1 MAVCIIEPPSKKI
14 LYFCGYI
21 IFVYIKEKIEDHLDL
36 IYNNVVSEDFELS
49 ILYTIG
55 DLLCGIF
62 SYIIKER
69 TQSVKIDIQPRS
81 TNSSKNTSGKINLI
95 DINPLIYNDEER
107 KIKYKSLKRVLF
119 LSVFDI
125 LGQSCSII
133 FCIIYEKNYQKIPY
147 YSINLSLIFD
157 IIIRFF
163 FNRYILGQ
171 EFYPHYN
178 LSISICIISF
188 FILSASDLYY
198 IINLNKI
205 YHLIYLLLTILKI
218 IFYALE
224 NVEGKKGLNYEFL
237 NVYNLLFYKG
247 IIQTFIFIII
257 SILLIIFKKENI
269 IFHLFFNIN
278 SFKNFILIFCYV
290 ILNMI
295 SNICLW
301 KVIDIYG
308 IQHLTIIKGGVCF
321 IYYINDLIDKELE
334 YQKDEKIYIFF
345 FSDIFGYILL
355 FFATLIHNEI
365 IILNC
370 CNFNNK
376 TYKILKEKEKRDLLL
391 SKKRFDSFDEKLY
404 ENSGILIKMNKAQSE
419 ENLKKQK
426 TQNSDETSKS
436 NDSSL
441 FNHPIK
447 TTSDISEDSIEL

>member
-1 MAVCIIEPPSKKI
+1 MAACIIEPPSKKI

-21 IFVYIKEKIEDHLDL
+21 IFVYIKEKIEDHFDL

-55 DLLCGIF
+55 DLFCGIF
-62 SYIIKER
+62 SYIVKER
-69 TQSVKIDIQPRS
+69 TKSVKIDIKPKS
-81 TNSSKNTSGKINLI
+81 TNSSKNTNGKISLT

-119 LSVFDI
+119 LSIFDI
-125 LGQSCSII
+125 LGQSCSMI

-147 YSINLSLIFD
+147 YSVNLSLIFD

-163 FNRYILGQ
+163 FNRYILGK

-178 LSISICIISF
+178 LSITICIISF
-188 FILSASDLYY
+188 GILSVSDLFY
-198 IINLNKI
+198 IINLNKM

-237 NVYNLLFYKG
+237 NVFNLLFYKG
-247 IIQTFIFIII
+247 FTQSIIFIII
-257 SILLIIFKKENI
+257 SIFLIIFKEEHI
-269 IFHLFFNIN
+269 IFHLFLNIN
-278 SFKNFILIFCYV
+278 SFKNFILVFCYV

-301 KVIDIYG
+301 KIIDIYS
-308 IQHLTIIKGGVCF
+308 IQHLTIIKGGICF
-321 IYYINDLIDKELE
+321 IFYINDLIDQELE

-355 FFATLIHNEI
+355 FLATLIHNEI

-370 CNFNNK
+370 CNFENK
-376 TYKILKEKEKRDLLL
+376 TYKILKKKEKTDLLL
-391 SKKRFDSFDEKLY
+391 SRKTIDSLDENLSQ
-404 ENSGILIKMNKAQSE
+404 NSEILINIGETQSE
-419 ENLKKQK
+419 ENLQYQK
-426 TQNSDETSKS
+426 TQKSDETLKS
-436 NDSSL
+436 NENFL
-441 FNHPIK
+441 LNHPIK
-447 TTSDISEDSIEL
+447 TTSDISEDSIEF